1 MKAQELREKS
11 DEELNKLLLEMRQEQ
26 FNMRM
31 QNGSGQPPRSSQIK
45 SVRRDIARIKTI
57 LGQKNTQANLGN

>member
-31 QNGSGQPPRSSQIK
+31 QNGSGQPPRSSQVK
-45 SVRRDIARIKTI
+45 AVRRDIARIKTI

>member
-11 DEELNKLLLEMRQEQ
+11 DQELVDLLIEMRKEQ

-31 QNGSGQPPRSSQIK
+31 KNGSGQPPRSSQVK
-45 SVRRDIARIKTI
+45 AVRRDIARIKTI
-57 LGQKNTQANLGN
+57 QGEKKTGNQS

>member
-11 DEELNKLLLEMRQEQ
+11 DEELDKLLLEMRQEQ

-31 QNGSGQPPRSSQIK
+31 QNGSGQPPRSSQVK

-57 LGQKNTQANLGN
+57 LGQKKIGNQA